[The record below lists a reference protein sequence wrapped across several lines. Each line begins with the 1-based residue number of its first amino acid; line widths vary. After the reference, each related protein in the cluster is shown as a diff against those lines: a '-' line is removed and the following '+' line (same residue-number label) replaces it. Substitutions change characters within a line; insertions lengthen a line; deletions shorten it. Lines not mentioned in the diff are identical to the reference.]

1 MENQTQ
7 KKALRECRVVGS
19 YLGMWRKSSSSRA
32 YVCVCVVHS
41 FLSFHPH
48 WRIGVSDESK
58 FMNSSAVADRWS
70 LDWICLLIV
79 GIHPV
84 SLSALRVSVSL
95 SVPTFPCPSLFICV
109 DVELKPSPPPPTPLY
124 SMSLFEC
131 TPVQKEAFI
140 IFNVPN
146 TKSCQQRM
154 NWFRPSRVEATMENP
169 KNRTTNSTME
179 CQFTN
184 LIHWWFGMFFLVC
197 SIVFLF
203 VWIRLS
209 DAVLNVWTARFSVWR
224 RWRVCWFNS
233 CVYFGCR
240 SWMTITITI
249 RDRKSVV

>member
-1 MENQTQ
+1 MGKIWKTKL

-48 WRIGVSDESK
+48 WRIGVSDES
-58 FMNSSAVADRWS
+58 NSWIHPPSLIAGRWIESVCWS
-70 LDWICLLIV
+70 LEFIPCPCLLCEWV
-79 GIHPV
+79 YLCPH
-84 SLSALRVSVSL
+84 VSVSVTVYL
-95 SVPTFPCPSLFICV
+95 CGCG
-109 DVELKPSPPPPTPLY
+109 VETVSPTPLY

-203 VWIRLS
+203 EFACQMRFWMFEQHGFPFDVD
-209 DAVLNVWTARFSVWR
+209 DACVGLIP
-224 RWRVCWFNS
+224 VCILDVGRGWQ
-233 CVYFGCR
+233 
-240 SWMTITITI
+240 
-249 RDRKSVV
+249 